1 MSKEKEIKTSHNT
14 LIKKLESNDSEALL
28 KTLKEIEKKGSAALI
43 VPLIKLGM
51 RTDDKSVLDAI
62 QNILFGIK
70 ISAAHPIMLNALEEM
85 GANPFRQILL
95 ASIWNANINGL
106 DHLDTFVRIAIEGNY
121 FEAVEC
127 LTVIEESEGELNE
140 EKILDSLLLLKAYM
154 TNENVKNEAKFL
166 IIEDIMQK
174 VSNLNMGIR

>member
-1 MSKEKEIKTSHNT
+1 M
-14 LIKKLESNDSEALL
+14 L
-28 KTLKEIEKKGSAALI
+28 K
-43 VPLIKLGM
+43 
-51 RTDDKSVLDAI
+51 
-62 QNILFGIK
+62 
-70 ISAAHPIMLNALEEM
+70 ALEEM
-85 GANPFRQILL
+85 DDNPFRQILL

-121 FEAVEC
+121 FEALEC

-154 TNENVKNEAKFL
+154 ADEKAKDEAKFF

-174 VSNLNMGIR
+174 VSDLNLGIR